1 MDERKFLQ
9 QVYSKIRKREDL
21 NIKLRDTCI
30 EIDDGEN
37 LIFKIDSKGGMFYS
51 AERKVGGMVDKLH
64 DEIQPIV
71 CSVDE
76 YLKAMESATEL
87 KAVDFNM
94 PYKRL
99 AEFNG
104 VVLAGT
110 EHSDGSFEFA
120 TWNYIN
126 GSLHLGHYFDDYEE
140 AKENFVTRSN
150 LVQQSK
156 IFTEKELI
164 QIYRCTE
171 DTLNNGYELSDE
183 QSEVLENVQ
192 EKIKKSVTEFDT
204 KLQAEIDRECENE
217 INQTM

>member
-1 MDERKFLQ
+1 MDEKKFLE

-51 AERKVGGMVDKLH
+51 AERKAGGIVDKLH

-76 YLKAMESATEL
+76 YLNAMDKAEEL
-87 KAVDFNM
+87 KAIDFNM
-94 PYKRL
+94 PYRKM
-99 AEFNG
+99 ASFNG

-126 GSLHLGHYFDDYEE
+126 GSLHWGHYFENYEK
-140 AKENFVTRSN
+140 AKEDFATRSN
-150 LVQQSK
+150 LVKESK
-156 IFTEKELI
+156 MFTEKELI

-183 QSEVLENVQ
+183 QSEILENVQ
-192 EKIKKSVTEFDT
+192 EKTKKSVTEFDT

-217 INQTM
+217 LNQTM